1 MDASPKSIEVRN
13 NTEASQYEVN
23 VDGYLAKIEYILRDD
38 RIIFVHTE
46 VPDELGGQGIA
57 SKMAHYALED
67 VKAQGYKVV
76 PRCPFVRGYIER
88 HPEYQALVQ

>member
-1 MDASPKSIEVRN
+1 MDANPKSLEIRN
-13 NTEASQYEVN
+13 NPEASQYEVI
-23 VDGYLAKIEYILRDD
+23 VDGYLAKIEYILRDN

-57 SKMAHYALED
+57 SKMAYYALED
-67 VKAQGYKVV
+67 VKAKGYTVV

-88 HPEYQALVQ
+88 HPEYQSLVQ